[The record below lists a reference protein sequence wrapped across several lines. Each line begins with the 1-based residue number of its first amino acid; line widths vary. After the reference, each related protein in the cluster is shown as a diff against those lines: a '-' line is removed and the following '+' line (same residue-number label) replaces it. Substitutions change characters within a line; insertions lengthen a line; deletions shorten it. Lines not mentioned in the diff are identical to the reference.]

1 MSCFTTSFN
10 EKHGYNADMQ
20 KLGLYYREYDRLMRH
35 WNAVLPG
42 RIYEC
47 HYANLIA
54 DQEAETRRLIDHLGL
69 PWDEACLR
77 FYEQDRSVN
86 TASRLQVRQP
96 IYTSSLK
103 RWKNYEG
110 NIQPLIEALGD
121 LADV

>member
-1 MSCFTTSFN
+1 
-10 EKHGYNADMQ
+10 
-20 KLGLYYREYDRLMRH
+20 MRH

-47 HYANLIA
+47 QYANLIA

-86 TASRLQVRQP
+86 TASRVQVRQP

-103 RWKNYEG
+103 RWNSYEG
-110 NIQPLIEALGD
+110 NIRPLIEALGD